1 MTSLTGDAPVNGGA
15 ESMQRATIT
24 GWGLCVPPAVL
35 TNSDLETVMDTSD
48 EWIVSRTGIKE
59 RRITHTETSDMAAVA
74 ARRAMAAA
82 GLEPEQV
89 DLVLVATCSPDQLI
103 PSTAA
108 YVQAILGLGHAA
120 CLDVNAACT
129 GFVYALSVANG
140 MIATG
145 VAKHALVIGAE
156 KLTSL
161 LDINDRSTAVLFGD
175 GAGAVVVEAAQGD
188 DGMLALNLGADGSL
202 ADALTVTG
210 FATKELEVL
219 ENEYRLTMDGR
230 EIFRNAVV
238 QMGDA
243 AARAVADAGL
253 TFDDIDLL
261 IPHQA
266 NTRIIDATARRMN
279 LPSEKVFVNIGSY
292 GNTSA
297 ASIPIALAEALEAG
311 RIKPHAKIV
320 FVAFG
325 GGLTWGAACMQ
336 WGERTTPIEN
346 SDADLSPTDQT
357 GLELLARRQR
367 ERRLRQGAG

>member
-1 MTSLTGDAPVNGGA
+1 MTTINETSIPGGA
-15 ESMQRATIT
+15 ESMRRATIT
-24 GWGLCVPPAVL
+24 GWGHCVPPAVL
-35 TNSDLETVMDTSD
+35 TNTDLETVMDTSD

-74 ARRAMAAA
+74 GERAMAAA
-82 GLEPEQV
+82 GLAPEDV
-89 DLVLVATCSPDQLI
+89 DLVLVATCSPDRLI

-108 YVQAILGLGHAA
+108 YVQAQLGLGHAA

-161 LDINDRSTAVLFGD
+161 LDTNDRSTSVLFGD
-175 GAGAVVVEAAQGD
+175 GAGAVAVEPTEGD
-188 DGMLALNLGADGSL
+188 DGILALNLGADGNL

-210 FATKELEVL
+210 FATQELEVL

-238 QMGDA
+238 QMGEA

-266 NTRIIDATARRMN
+266 NSRIIDATARRMD
-279 LPSEKVFVNIGSY
+279 LAPEKVFVNIGSY

-297 ASIPIALAEALEAG
+297 ASIPIALAEALEAK
-311 RIKPHAKIV
+311 RIAPGAKIV

-325 GGLTWGAACMQ
+325 GGLTWGAVCLQ
-336 WGERTTPIEN
+336 WGDRTTPLSD
-346 SDADLSPTDQT
+346 SDAALAPTDLS
-357 GLELLARRQR
+357 GLELLARRQQ

>member
-1 MTSLTGDAPVNGGA
+1 M
-15 ESMQRATIT
+15 RASIT
-24 GWGLCVPPAVL
+24 GWGHCVPPAVL
-35 TNSDLETVMDTSD
+35 TNTDLETVMDTSD

-74 ARRAMAAA
+74 GQRAMAAA
-82 GLEPEQV
+82 GLDPLDI
-89 DLVLVATCSPDQLI
+89 DLVLVATCSPDRLI

-108 YVQAILGLGHAA
+108 YVQAELGLGHAA

-145 VAKHALVIGAE
+145 VAKHAMVIGAE
-156 KLTSL
+156 KLSSL
-161 LDINDRSTAVLFGD
+161 LDTGDRSTAVLFGD
-175 GAGAVVVEAAQGD
+175 GAGAVIVEAASGD
-188 DGMLALNLGADGSL
+188 EGVLALNLGADGRL

-210 FATKELEVL
+210 FATEELAVL

-266 NTRIIDATARRMN
+266 NTRIIDATARRME
-279 LPSEKVFVNIGSY
+279 LPPEKVFVNIGSY

-297 ASIPIALAEALEAG
+297 ASIPIALAEALDAG
-311 RIKPHAKIV
+311 RIAPGDKLV

-325 GGLTWGAACMQ
+325 GGLTWGAACLR
-336 WGERTTPIEN
+336 WGERTTPLRT
-346 SDADLSPTDQT
+346 SDAELPPTDLT

-367 ERRLRQGAG
+367 ERRLRQGSA